1 MLQIQMF
8 AKWRG
13 VIGDKMIEELKQL
26 AQSYIVRAD
35 RLFNLRSTLANKC
48 SNNSVASVALKNR
61 YL

>member
-35 RLFNLRSTLANKC
+35 RLLNIL
-48 SNNSVASVALKNR
+48 
-61 YL
+61 